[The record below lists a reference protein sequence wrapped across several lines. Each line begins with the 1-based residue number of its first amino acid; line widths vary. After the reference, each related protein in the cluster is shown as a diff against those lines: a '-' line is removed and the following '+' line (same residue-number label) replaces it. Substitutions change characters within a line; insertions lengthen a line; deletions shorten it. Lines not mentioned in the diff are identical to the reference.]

1 MNRMS
6 LRTLLLSLLA
16 ALVLAG
22 CQSTGDAEVAPE
34 PEVQEAPAEAA
45 PAAPPMVT
53 PAPRPVTNDE
63 GFPLDA
69 SGRPIGYVFYFEF
82 DRTELTPRARALLA
96 EHAEYLKENGSV
108 RITIQGHADER
119 GTREYNLALGERRA
133 QSISAILIAAGVN
146 ARQIEEVSY
155 GEEQLADPANTSRAW
170 ALNRRA
176 VVSYR

>member
-16 ALVLAG
+16 TAVLAG
-22 CQSTGDAEVAPE
+22 CQSTGEAEVAPE
-34 PEVQEAPAEAA
+34 PEVQAPVEAA

-69 SGRPIGYVFYFEF
+69 SGRPIGYVFYFDF
-82 DRTELTPRARALLA
+82 DRTELKPRARALLA

-108 RITIQGHADER
+108 RITVQGHADER
-119 GTREYNLALGERRA
+119 GTREYNLALGERRGSA
-133 QSISAILIAAGVN
+133 VRDYLQSMGV
-146 ARQIEEVSY
+146 ASSQLRVVSY
-155 GEEQLADPANTSRAW
+155 GEERPVDPRSTESAW
-170 ALNRRA
+170 SKNRRVELA
-176 VVSYR
+176 Y

>member
-45 PAAPPMVT
+45 PATPPMVT

-63 GFPLDA
+63 GFPDSVGPWL
-69 SGRPIGYVFYFEF
+69 RVYFEF
-82 DRTELTPRARALLA
+82 DRTELKSGPCALA
-96 EHAEYLKENGSV
+96 EHADYLKETVAFAHTRAMPTSAAPGSTTSPWDAGPAV
-108 RITIQGHADER
+108 QHLQSMGVASSQLRI
-119 GTREYNLALGERRA
+119 
-133 QSISAILIAAGVN
+133 
-146 ARQIEEVSY
+146 VSY
-155 GEEQLADPANTSRAW
+155 GEERPVDPRSTESAW
-170 ALNRRA
+170 SKNRRVELA
-176 VVSYR
+176 Y

>member
-6 LRTLLLSLLA
+6 LRTLFLSLLA

-34 PEVQEAPAEAA
+34 SEVQEAPAEAA

-53 PAPRPVTNDE
+53 PAPRPVTNEE

-82 DRTELTPRARALLA
+82 DRTELKPRARALLA

-133 QSISAILIAAGVN
+133 SAVRDYLQSMGV
-146 ARQIEEVSY
+146 ASSQLRIVSY
-155 GEEQLADPANTSRAW
+155 GEERPVDPRSTESAW
-170 ALNRRA
+170 SKNRRVELA
-176 VVSYR
+176 Y